1 MPSTVAA
8 VRKPKP
14 GVAILT
20 ETTTEGV
27 GEIIR
32 AIAEVTTRAGG
43 NIDAGLVAV
52 ELDGHVGLGTRIG
65 NEGDRFITL
74 PEQVLI
80 PVNELTWTDASDVV
94 QLESGGEFLTEIQ
107 RELLDL
113 HIELWN
119 STQKLEAFRA
129 THPRAA
135 AMTDSALTEA
145 ITAIRSNFTPGNST
159 RDLLRTRTFGL
170 GAGKEARSVVM
181 PILEL
186 ADHHPHGSPYYFAE
200 SDLSANYQFVDD
212 SGGVYVSYGPCRDSI
227 DLACLYGFATDTTTS
242 FVSAPMSLDLGDFGT
257 LRIERSVNRR
267 SRAQWRADDESLSV
281 DYLVLDAY
289 VGLFDALCQ
298 PIREFLLE
306 RGASRSQSLALAIDA
321 VGTIIHV
328 NIQRVTSIA
337 DTAERSPHGG
347 AAVIAAAARHQLSVI
362 DVVGE
367 RA

>member
-32 AIAEVTTRAGG
+32 SIAEVTTQAGG
-43 NIDAGLVAV
+43 EIDPGLVVV
-52 ELDGHVGLGTRIG
+52 EIGGHVELGTRTG
-65 NEGDRFITL
+65 QPGEPFITL
-74 PEQVLI
+74 PTQTLI
-80 PVNELTWTDASDVV
+80 PINELTWNDLSSDV
-94 QLESGGEFLTEIQ
+94 QLESGRQSLSELQ

-119 STQKLEAFRA
+119 STRKLETFRS

-135 AMTDSALTEA
+135 ALNDSALTEV

-200 SDLSANYQFVDD
+200 GYLSANYRFVNDT
-212 SGGVYVSYGPCRDSI
+212 GGVYVSYGPHRDAI
-227 DLACLYGFATDTTTS
+227 DLACLYGFATDSTTS
-242 FVSAPMSLDLGDFGT
+242 FVSAPMSVELGDFGT

-267 SRAQWRADDESLSV
+267 SVTQWRADDESLVV
-281 DYLVLDAY
+281 DYLALDAF
-289 VGLFDALCQ
+289 VGLFGALYQ
-298 PIREFLLE
+298 PIREFLLG
-306 RGASRSQSLALAIDA
+306 RGASRSRSLALAIDA
-321 VGTIIHV
+321 AGTIIHE
-328 NIQRVTSIA
+328 NIQRVASIV
-337 DTAERSPHGG
+337 DIAERSPHGG